1 METNTMFILLP
12 LIPIITKA
20 AVTAVVVA
28 TIAVVVLADQRIHQP
43 DISDN
48 PTVEVAEDP
57 VALREAYH
65 LGWPTGRDDGTRGFW
80 MYLGAEI
87 ILPQW
92 ISCEDRV
99 CLVGHGNAV
108 FIYDMHPRIRL
119 FTKTSATVVSPFWK
133 LVELGLSRE
142 QAARLLTP

>member
-1 METNTMFILLP
+1 MENHNVFIFIP
-12 LIPIITKA
+12 LIPIISKA
-20 AVTAVVVA
+20 VVTAVVVA
-28 TIAVVVLADQRIHQP
+28 VVAVVVLADLRIHQP

-57 VALREAYH
+57 VALPEAYG

-87 ILPQW
+87 IFPRW
-92 ISCEDRV
+92 ISCEDSI

-108 FIYDMHPRIRL
+108 SIYDMHPRIRKL
-119 FTKTSATVVSPFWK
+119 TQTSTTVDSPFWK